1 MHNSGVSWINSSLTW
16 IISAGV
22 IGSPSRPA
30 SLVPSNSFTK
40 IRRCCGL
47 FWNLTTYYSSDSS
60 PVQRIRWDCAP
71 PRIRRICS
79 NAYRITY
86 YPSSS
91 YYLRQA
97 LPLPVFPFCLTAHSP
112 FGIALRHPLRS
123 ILNSRRSQKERTPA
137 CPWSPGPHH
146 YYSIIRSASG
156 CLSNAACPSSSR
168 PFSSQPS
175 SASRPSSSQP
185 FSSAWL
191 SWPFSWDPSSLASLQ
206 PAWEPPV
213 SQRERAPSPA
223 LLRRS
228 SALPPR
234 SPPLR
239 RRRVRRLLPALTAR
253 CRLRNYLSRGPFHPP
268 LGESSPM
275 FWGRVLCGRSKCALQ
290 CLRRCYRT
298 RRELSSILLSRTTR
312 EVHFQGRGFVYGS
325 RGQWDSSH
333 G

>member
-79 NAYRITY
+79 NAYRITHH
-86 YPSSS
+86 PSSS

-123 ILNSRRSQKERTPA
+123 ILNSRRSEKERTPA
-137 CPWSPGPHH
+137 CLWSPGPHH

-168 PFSSQPS
+168 PF
-175 SASRPSSSQP
+175 
-185 FSSAWL
+185 
-191 SWPFSWDPSSLASLQ
+191 LQ

-239 RRRVRRLLPALTAR
+239 RRRVRLLLPALTAR

-275 FWGRVLCGRSKCALQ
+275 FWGRMLCGRSKCALQ

-312 EVHFQGRGFVYGS
+312 EVYF
-325 RGQWDSSH
+325 
-333 G
+333 